1 MDGQVLFGPLSLEI
15 GAGEWTCL
23 LGASGIG
30 KSTILRLVA
39 GLEIGGR
46 FSGTVTAS
54 DAGPVASRVTFMAQ
68 DDLLLPWLSVLQN
81 VCLGARLRGN
91 KSDLARAK
99 DLISAVGLAKHTEQM
114 PSTLSGGERQ
124 RVALLRTIMEGRPVI
139 LLDEPFSALDA
150 GTRAAMQELASELF
164 SNRTVLLVTHDPAEA
179 ARLAHR
185 IHILESNSLSTFETP
200 DSAPPRALNDPS
212 TLTCQARLMDIL
224 RQSAWRRPI

>member
-99 DLISAVGLAKHTEQM
+99 DLISAVGNV
-114 PSTLSGGERQ
+114 SGSRCYA
-124 RVALLRTIMEGRPVI
+124 RSWKI
-139 LLDEPFSALDA
+139 
-150 GTRAAMQELASELF
+150 
-164 SNRTVLLVTHDPAEA
+164 
-179 ARLAHR
+179 ARLSCWTNHSL
-185 IHILESNSLSTFETP
+185 HLTLE
-200 DSAPPRALNDPS
+200 RARRCKN
-212 TLTCQARLMDIL
+212 L
-224 RQSAWRRPI
+224 RQNCFQTGRSCSSLTIRRRPRVWHTVSIFWKVTA